1 MEEYNDFKE
10 LATYEREGC
19 DFLVNYRFTNSRVA
33 VIAPHGGAIEPG
45 TLQIADAVAGTRHN
59 FYGFQGTKAQGNSR
73 LHLTSTRFDEP
84 RALMIAGRS
93 HLVITIHGL
102 RGDAP
107 QVVIGGRHCSLK
119 MGFVHG
125 LQAAGFPTRQAVT
138 DGLRGCH
145 PANLCNR
152 GKGGMGVQLEFSLAL
167 RKTLFDQQLTYTSPQ
182 PTQRF
187 HLLTQ
192 TISAIIDNHLSLSG
206 PVAFEP

>member
-1 MEEYNDFKE
+1 MEEYNDFEE

-19 DFLVNYRFTNSRVA
+19 DFLVSYRFANSRVA

-45 TLQIADAVAGTRHN
+45 TLQIADAVAGIRHN
-59 FYGFQGTKAQGNSR
+59 FYGFQGIKAQGNSR
-73 LHLTSTRFDEP
+73 LHLTSARFDEP

-93 HLVITIHGL
+93 QVVITIHGL
-102 RGDAP
+102 RGDTP

-125 LQAAGFPTRQAVT
+125 LRAAGFPARQAVT

-152 GKGGMGVQLEFSLAL
+152 GKDGRGVQLEFSLAL
-167 RKTLFDQQLTYTSPQ
+167 RKTLFEQQQSCRPPQ

-192 TISAIIDNHLSLSG
+192 TISAIINTHFSLSG